1 MRTLSLPLLTLTLT
15 SMLGCA
21 SARPDL
27 LPEMGVAH
35 QIAEP
40 VTVQIL
46 VAEPD
51 RPGAYRR
58 KAVTY
63 PAGAWIRWRTDTPLP
78 ATATKANAG
87 DSRQARP

>member
-1 MRTLSLPLLTLTLT
+1 MLTLT
-15 SMLGCA
+15 GCA

-40 VTVQIL
+40 VTVEIM
-46 VAEPD
+46 VAEPNQ
-51 RPGAYRR
+51 PNTYYR

-63 PAGAWIRWRTDTPLP
+63 PAGAWIRWRTDTPAP
-78 ATATKANAG
+78 AAKAGQNAG
-87 DSRQARP
+87 DSSH